1 MMWRPVLALLLA
13 ACAAAPAAV
22 PSKHLFVDRQ
32 LFSNVSAG
40 IGLRLHRPHRASQ
53 HAGGRVLVPEFPAP
67 TGSFQGYGAYS
78 GLMAAGDGGYVL
90 PDKTIRMYYACH
102 TTKPGGNKTVGGI
115 CLAVSRDGLNWRAW
129 SGPGVQWNGSTDNN
143 CVLLGAS
150 GSIFY
155 DTNPA
160 APEWERYKF
169 VGTATNPAS
178 GLAGSY
184 AAASPTG
191 LGNWTFLST
200 TPALN
205 VSVVPEGLS
214 DTCDTG
220 WWDSAL
226 QSYVLYVRMD
236 CHSGDTKGPKPACSP
251 TGQKR
256 RWEIFGGGN
265 ACRS

>member
-53 HAGGRVLVPEFPAP
+53 HAGGRVLVPEFPGP

-115 CLAVSRDGLNWRAW
+115 CLAVSRDGLNWRA
-129 SGPGVQWNGSTDNN
+129 
-143 CVLLGAS
+143 
-150 GSIFY
+150 
-155 DTNPA
+155 
-160 APEWERYKF
+160 
-169 VGTATNPAS
+169 
-178 GLAGSY
+178 
-184 AAASPTG
+184 
-191 LGNWTFLST
+191 
-200 TPALN
+200 
-205 VSVVPEGLS
+205 
-214 DTCDTG
+214 
-220 WWDSAL
+220 
-226 QSYVLYVRMD
+226 
-236 CHSGDTKGPKPACSP
+236 
-251 TGQKR
+251 
-256 RWEIFGGGN
+256 
-265 ACRS
+265 